1 MIRLKNDDQINK
13 IRKSC
18 HELADLFNEIIPRVK
33 PGVSTKEIDNWCVE
47 FVRKH
52 GGKPAWY
59 AEGFPGCACISIN
72 NQVIHGIPSKK
83 RFVQDGDIVSLDI
96 GINLD
101 GYISDSCHTVMVGNV
116 RPEHRKLVRVTREA
130 LLAGISQCVKGNRLS
145 DIARAVTD
153 VAANQNGYG
162 VVYDYC
168 GHGVGLDVHED
179 PSVPNN
185 YPFKGPNPR
194 IQPGMVLAVEPMINE
209 GKGDVITGDDESDW
223 NVFTAD
229 GSWSCHE
236 EHTLAVFPD
245 HTEVL
250 TDLDYN
256 GSSCMKGSSW

>member
-1 MIRLKNDDQINK
+1 MIRLKNDEQISK

-33 PGVSTKEIDNWCVE
+33 PGVSTKEIDDWCVD

-59 AEGFPGCACISIN
+59 SEGFPGCACISIN
-72 NQVIHGIPSKK
+72 NCVIHGVPSKK
-83 RFVQDGDIVSLDI
+83 VFVQDGDLVSLDI

-116 RPEHRKLVRVTREA
+116 KPNHRKLVNVTRES
-130 LLAGISQCVKGNRLS
+130 LVAGIQACQAGKRIS
-145 DIARAVTD
+145 DIAKAVYQI
-153 VAANQNGYG
+153 AHEENGYG

-179 PSVPNN
+179 PSVPNC
-185 YPFKGPNPR
+185 PSRGPNPR
-194 IQPGMVLAVEPMINE
+194 LQAGMVIAIEPMINE
-209 GKGDVITGDDESDW
+209 GTADVITGDGKSEW
-223 NVFTAD
+223 TVNTAD

-236 EHTLAVFPD
+236 EHTVAIFPD
-245 HTEVL
+245 HTEIL

-256 GSSCMKGSSW
+256 GNSCLKGTTF

>member
-1 MIRLKNDDQINK
+1 MIRLKNDAQIAK

-33 PGVSTKEIDNWCVE
+33 PGISTKQIDEWCVD

-59 AEGFPGCACISIN
+59 AEGFPGCACTSIN
-72 NQVIHGIPSKK
+72 DMVIHGVPSKHEI
-83 RFVQDGDIVSLDI
+83 VQDGDLVSLDI

-116 RPEHRKLVRVTREA
+116 SPAHRKLVRATREA
-130 LLAGISQCVKGNRLS
+130 LLAGIAACVKGNRLAA
-145 DIARAVTD
+145 IAKAVTE
-153 VAANQNGYG
+153 VCQNQHGYG
-162 VVYDYC
+162 VVHEYC

-185 YPFKGPNPR
+185 YPFSGPNPR
-194 IQPGMVLAVEPMINE
+194 IQRGMVLAIEPMINE
-209 GKGDVITGDDESDW
+209 GTPEVITGDEKSEW
-223 NVFTAD
+223 SVRTAD
-229 GSWSCHE
+229 GKWSCHE
-236 EHTLAVFPD
+236 EHTVAVFDD
-245 HTEVL
+245 HTEIL

-256 GSSCMKGSSW
+256 GNSCLKGSSF